1 MFLESQS
8 HLIRYIND
16 FLYDFWNDFR
26 TLQKAEI
33 PIVDDEECIK
43 LYSAYSGDKQIC
55 AGGQKGNQKSFK
67 KILNIRNFNFIFIM
81 FSKGV
86 KFVMNKKSNLDPFS
100 VFSSTKSWVQVCLAK
115 GFF

>member
-33 PIVDDEECIK
+33 PIAGDEECIK
-43 LYSAYSGDKQIC
+43 LNSAFSGEKQIC

-67 KILNIRNFNFIFIM
+67 IKKN
-81 FSKGV
+81 SQYQ
-86 KFVMNKKSNLDPFS
+86 KFQFYIH
-100 VFSSTKSWVQVCLAK
+100 
-115 GFF
+115 